1 MLALFGNVSQEYL
14 PAVKSDFLSL
24 WITLP
29 LIRTDQSEQ
38 KNSKLYP
45 LFCVTRNNYME
56 VLQKGM
62 LIYKLNVFTD
72 QFWLILK
79 VYQSDFKNGYIFL
92 SFL

>member
-1 MLALFGNVSQEYL
+1 ML
-14 PAVKSDFLSL
+14 VKSTYQLL
-24 WITLP
+24 KVTLYHKGNP
-29 LIRTDQSEQ
+29 AINQNWPTRT

-45 LFCVTRNNYME
+45 LFCVTRKNYME

-72 QFWLILK
+72 QFWVILK

-92 SFL
+92 SSL

>member
-1 MLALFGNVSQEYL
+1 ML
-14 PAVKSDFLSL
+14 VKSTYQLLKVTFCPMDNPAINQN
-24 WITLP
+24 WP
-29 LIRTDQSEQ
+29 IRT